1 MSHSSIRILRIIAE
15 DVTTPRNDGTPGS
28 ALYQIPFLLSCS
40 PSQVWIDVF
49 LNTWNHPPQYTSMHR
64 AGIASV
70 RRNRILLTGTTIEE
84 VEMCHKDT
92 LELCVQAANNAVAQF
107 QASQQRQLGEE
118 ERRRAEHE
126 KKIREIAGRVTF
138 GDDTADD

>member
-1 MSHSSIRILRIIAE
+1 
-15 DVTTPRNDGTPGS
+15 
-28 ALYQIPFLLSCS
+28 
-40 PSQVWIDVF
+40 
-49 LNTWNHPPQYTSMHR
+49 
-64 AGIASV
+64 
-70 RRNRILLTGTTIEE
+70 
-84 VEMCHKDT
+84 MCHKDT